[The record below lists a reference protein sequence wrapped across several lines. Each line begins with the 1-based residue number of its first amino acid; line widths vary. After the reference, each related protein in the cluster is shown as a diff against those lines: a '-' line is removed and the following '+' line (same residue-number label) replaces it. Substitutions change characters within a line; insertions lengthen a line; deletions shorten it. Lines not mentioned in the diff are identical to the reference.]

1 MQCNKLLTELSRIN
15 HEENR
20 HEGKCMS
27 LAITREDSFIEL
39 KNSDEPNKEL
49 KEPPSKQFDS
59 FLIESIDETLS
70 LLGEPVKNE
79 FYLQLEVKFNIEK
92 NDIPQRLE
100 EFEDILHRV
109 FGLGASRLEVKFL
122 RNLDS
127 KIPADSKCINPDW
140 SVSTWIEKE
149 MSFLNSIKN
158 KQKEF
163 LLTVK

>member
-1 MQCNKLLTELSRIN
+1 M
-15 HEENR
+15 
-20 HEGKCMS
+20 
-27 LAITREDSFIEL
+27 IEP
-39 KNSDEPNKEL
+39 KTIDESHKQWKETQS
-49 KEPPSKQFDS
+49 EQFDS

>member
-1 MQCNKLLTELSRIN
+1 M
-15 HEENR
+15 
-20 HEGKCMS
+20 
-27 LAITREDSFIEL
+27 IEP
-39 KNSDEPNKEL
+39 KTIDESQKQWKETQS
-49 KEPPSKQFDS
+49 EQFDS

-70 LLGEPVKNE
+70 LLGKPVKNE
-79 FYLQLEVKFNIEK
+79 FYLQLEVKFKMEK

-100 EFEDILHRV
+100 EFTDILHRV

-127 KIPADSKCINPDW
+127 KIPANSKVINPEL
-140 SVSTWIEKE
+140 SVSMWIEKE

>member
-1 MQCNKLLTELSRIN
+1 M
-15 HEENR
+15 
-20 HEGKCMS
+20 
-27 LAITREDSFIEL
+27 IEP
-39 KNSDEPNKEL
+39 KTIDESHKQWKETQS
-49 KEPPSKQFDS
+49 EQFDC

-70 LLGEPVKNE
+70 LLGKPVKNE
-79 FYLQLEVKFNIEK
+79 FYLQLEVKFKMEK

-127 KIPADSKCINPDW
+127 KIPANSKVINPEL
-140 SVSTWIEKE
+140 SVSMWIEKE
-149 MSFLNSIKN
+149 MSFLKSIKN